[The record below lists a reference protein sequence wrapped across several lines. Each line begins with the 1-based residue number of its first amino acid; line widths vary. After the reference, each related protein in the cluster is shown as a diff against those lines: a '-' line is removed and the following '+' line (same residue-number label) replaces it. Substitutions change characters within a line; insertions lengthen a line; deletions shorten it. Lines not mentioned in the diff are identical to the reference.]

1 MLLEAEFVCDGI
13 KDYIMDANPAF
24 KKLMLDDVITV
35 TDNDFIKRFR
45 FLRK

>member
-24 KKLMLDDVITV
+24 KKLKLDNVWAV
-35 TDNDFIKRFR
+35 
-45 FLRK
+45 